1 MTKKD
6 YYEILGISKQAS
18 PEEIKK
24 AYRKLAIKYHPDKNQ
39 NKNKKKAEEKF
50 KEAAEAYNV
59 LSNPEKKQR
68 YDQFGHYGYS
78 GSEGMKMEEIFE
90 NFGDLFGDAFS
101 GSFSDFG
108 FGNYNRK
115 KIFKGSDLRIR
126 VKLTLKEILKGV
138 EKKIKVK
145 RMKFAKGGEFFSC
158 KNCNGTGKITRVTNT
173 IIGKM
178 QTTTTCNLCNGLG
191 KKIKKL
197 PKGANNKGLKKEED
211 LISLKITPGVTEGIQ
226 LKISGKGNEAPFGN
240 GISGDLI
247 VVIEEIHHEKFKR
260 EGKNLH
266 YDLYISFPDAVLGT
280 FEEVPILDGK
290 VRLKIEAGTQS
301 GKILRL
307 KGKGLPSNE
316 GYGKGDFLIHIK
328 IWTPNQL
335 NEDQKKIL
343 EKFKFEKNFI
353 PNPKKGKEI

>member
-24 AYRKLAIKYHPDKNQ
+24 AYRKLAIKYHPDKNK
-39 NKNKKKAEEKF
+39 NKNQKKAEEKF

-90 NFGDLFGDAFS
+90 NFGDAFS

-108 FGNYNRK
+108 FGFGNRK

-145 RMKFAKGGEFFSC
+145 RMKFAKGGEFLSC

-173 IIGKM
+173 ILGKM
-178 QTTTTCNLCNGLG
+178 QTTTACNFCNGLG

-211 LISLKITPGVTEGIQ
+211 LISLKIPPGVTEGIQ

-280 FEEVPILDGK
+280 FEEVPTIDGK

-307 KGKGLPSNE
+307 KGKGLPSIE

-353 PNPKKGKEI
+353 PKKGKEI